1 MSSEVQIHERLP
13 LVQAI
18 PLGLQH
24 VFAMFGATVLV
35 PFLTGLSPSVALL
48 SSGIGTI
55 IFLLLT
61 KSWIPAYLGSSFA
74 YIGALTLFVQDQH
87 NPAAAMGGVLAVGMV
102 YVLIYLLMATF
113 GTRWIHKIVP
123 PIVAGPVVA
132 IIGLSLTP
140 VAGKMASANWYIAA
154 FTLAVAAFLS
164 VYAKGFLKIIPILV
178 AIVAGYIV
186 AAFMG
191 IVDFQPIYA
200 SLSPFSF
207 SKLFSFPVK
216 LGSDFQLPS
225 FDKLALLAMAPLAL
239 VTIIEDLGHM
249 IVLGNITHSDPI
261 ENPGF
266 HRVLLGNGLA
276 TVVASLLG
284 GPPVT
289 TYGENI
295 GVLAVTRVYSTFNI
309 WIAAIFAIIFSMF
322 NPLQAAIMSIPQ
334 AVMGGVT
341 LLLFGMIGTT
351 GLRTLTESK
360 INFSDTKNLI
370 IASLIFAL
378 GIGLPEHGVA
388 WATIVG
394 ITLNL
399 VLKGQTESVKE
410 VETKV
415 SLKVA
420 EKASNPTKQG
430 KSKGK
435 TKGK

>member
-1 MSSEVQIHERLP
+1 MSTEIQIDERPP
-13 LVQAI
+13 LAQAI

-48 SSGIGTI
+48 SSGVGTI

-61 KSWIPAYLGSSFA
+61 KSRIPAYLGSSFA
-74 YIGALTLFVQDQH
+74 YIAALTTFVQKQH
-87 NPAAAMGGVLAVGMV
+87 NPSAAMGGVLAVGMV
-102 YVLIYLLMATF
+102 YVIIYLLMAAF

-140 VAGKMASANWYIAA
+140 VAISMASGNWSIAA

-164 VYAKGFLKIIPILV
+164 VYAKGFLKIIPILM
-178 AIVAGYIV
+178 AILAGYVV
-186 AAFMG
+186 ASFMG
-191 IVDFQPIYA
+191 LVDFKPFYA
-200 SLSPFSF
+200 SFSH
-207 SKLFSFPVK
+207 LFVFPVK
-216 LGSDFQLPS
+216 LGSGFLLPS
-225 FDKLALLAMAPLAL
+225 FDSYALLAMAPLAL

-276 TVVASLLG
+276 TVVASFLG

-295 GVLAVTRVYSTFNI
+295 GVLAVTKVYSTFNI
-309 WIAAIFAIIFSMF
+309 WMAAIIAIIFSMF
-322 NPLQAAIMSIPQ
+322 NPLQAAIMSIPTP
-334 AVMGGVT
+334 VMGGVT
-341 LLLFGMIGTT
+341 ILLFGMIGTA
-351 GLRTLTESK
+351 GLRTLIEAK
-360 INFSDTKNLI
+360 VDFSDTKNLI
-370 IASLIFAL
+370 IASVIFAL
-378 GIGLPEHGVA
+378 GIGLTNHGVA
-388 WATIVG
+388 WATIIG

-399 VLKGQTESVKE
+399 VLKGQPEPIKTSR
-410 VETKV
+410 
-415 SLKVA
+415 
-420 EKASNPTKQG
+420 PGKQG
-430 KSKGK
+430 K
-435 TKGK
+435 

>member
-1 MSSEVQIHERLP
+1 MSTEVQIHEKLP
-13 LVQAI
+13 LTQAI

-61 KSWIPAYLGSSFA
+61 KSQVPAYLGSSFA
-74 YIGALTLFVQDQH
+74 YIGALTLFVKDQQ
-87 NPAAAMGGVLAVGMV
+87 NPSAAMGGVLAVGLV
-102 YVLIYLLMATF
+102 YVIIFLLMAAF

-140 VAGKMASANWYIAA
+140 VAIDMASGNWPIAA
-154 FTLAVAAFLS
+154 FTLAVAVLLS
-164 VYAKGFLKIIPILV
+164 VYAKGFLKIIPILM
-178 AIVAGYIV
+178 AIIAGYVV
-186 AAFMG
+186 ASFMG
-191 IVDFQPIYA
+191 LVDFKPLYA
-200 SLSPFSF
+200 SFND
-207 SKLFSFPVK
+207 LFVFPVK
-216 LGSDFQLPS
+216 LGSEFQLPS
-225 FDKLALLAMAPLAL
+225 FNKLALLAMAPLAL

-261 ENPGF
+261 EKPGF

-276 TVVASLLG
+276 TVVASFFG

-295 GVLAVTRVYSTFNI
+295 GVLAVTKVYSTFNI
-309 WIAAIFAIIFSMF
+309 WIAAILAIIFSMF
-322 NPLQAAIMSIPQ
+322 NPLQAAIMSIPT

-341 LLLFGMIGTT
+341 ILLFGMIGTT
-351 GLRTLTESK
+351 GLRTLLEAK
-360 INFSDTKNLI
+360 VDFSDTKNLI
-370 IASLIFAL
+370 IASVIFAL

-399 VLKGQTESVKE
+399 VLKGQPEPV
-410 VETKV
+410 
-415 SLKVA
+415 
-420 EKASNPTKQG
+420 KASAPVKHG
-430 KSKGK
+430 KVKK
-435 TKGK
+435 

>member
-1 MSSEVQIHERLP
+1 MSTEVQINERLP
-13 LVQAI
+13 LTQAI

-24 VFAMFGATVLV
+24 VFAMFGSTVLV

-48 SSGIGTI
+48 SSGVGTI

-61 KSWIPAYLGSSFA
+61 KSRIPAYLGSSFA
-74 YIGALTLFVQDQH
+74 YIAALTTFVQKNH
-87 NPAAAMGGVLAVGMV
+87 NPSAAMGGVLAVGVV
-102 YVLIYLLMATF
+102 YLIIYLLMAAF

-140 VAGKMASANWYIAA
+140 VAVGMASKNWPIAA
-154 FTLAVAAFLS
+154 FTLAVAALLS

-178 AIVAGYIV
+178 AILAGYIV
-186 AAFMG
+186 ASFMG
-191 IVDFQPIYA
+191 LVDFKPFYA
-200 SLSPFSF
+200 SFSE
-207 SKLFSFPVK
+207 LFVFPVK
-216 LGSDFQLPS
+216 LGSGFLLPS
-225 FDKLALLAMAPLAL
+225 FDSYALLAMAPLAL

-276 TVVASLLG
+276 TVVASFLG

-295 GVLAVTRVYSTFNI
+295 GVLAVTKVYSTFNI
-309 WIAAIFAIIFSMF
+309 WMAAILAIIFSMF
-322 NPLQAAIMSIPQ
+322 NPLQAAIMSIPT

-341 LLLFGMIGTT
+341 ILLFGMIGTT
-351 GLRTLTESK
+351 GLRTLIEAK
-360 INFSDTKNLI
+360 VDFSDTKNLI
-370 IASLIFAL
+370 IASVIFAL
-378 GIGLPEHGVA
+378 GIGMPEHGVA

-399 VLKGQTESVKE
+399 VLKGQPEPVK
-410 VETKV
+410 TSISGKQ
-415 SLKVA
+415 S
-420 EKASNPTKQG
+420 KA
-430 KSKGK
+430 KSKQR
-435 TKGK
+435 

>member
-1 MSSEVQIHERLP
+1 MSTEVQIHERLP
-13 LVQAI
+13 LAQAI

-48 SSGIGTI
+48 SSGVGTI

-61 KSWIPAYLGSSFA
+61 KSRVPAYLGSSFA
-74 YIGALTLFVQDQH
+74 YIAALTLFVKDQH
-87 NPAAAMGGVLAVGMV
+87 NPSSAMGGVLAVGVV
-102 YVLIYLLMATF
+102 YVIIYFLMAAF

-140 VAGKMASANWYIAA
+140 TAISMAANNWPIAA
-154 FTLAVAAFLS
+154 FTLALAALLS
-164 VYAKGFLKIIPILV
+164 VYAKGFLKIIPILI
-178 AIVAGYIV
+178 AIIAGYFV
-186 AAFMG
+186 AMIMG
-191 IVDFQPIYA
+191 LVDFKPLYA
-200 SLSPFSF
+200 SLNT
-207 SKLFSFPVK
+207 LFVFPVK
-216 LGSDFQLPS
+216 LGSNFQLPS
-225 FDKLALLAMAPLAL
+225 LDKVAMLAMAPLAL

-276 TVVASLLG
+276 TVVASFFG

-295 GVLAVTRVYSTFNI
+295 GVLAVTKVYSTFNI
-309 WIAAIFAIIFSMF
+309 WMAAIIAIIFSMF
-322 NPLQAAIMSIPQ
+322 NPLQAVIMSIPT

-341 LLLFGMIGTT
+341 ILLFGMIGTT
-351 GLRTLTESK
+351 GLRTLIEAK
-360 INFSDTKNLI
+360 VDFSETKNLI
-370 IASLIFAL
+370 IASVIFAL
-378 GIGLPEHGVA
+378 GIGLTDHGVA

-399 VLKGQTESVKE
+399 VLKGHTENV
-410 VETKV
+410 
-415 SLKVA
+415 
-420 EKASNPTKQG
+420 KASSPVKKQR
-430 KSKGK
+430 KAK
-435 TKGK
+435 

>member
-1 MSSEVQIHERLP
+1 MSTEVQIHERLP
-13 LVQAI
+13 LTQAV

-61 KSWIPAYLGSSFA
+61 KSRVPAYLGSSFA
-74 YIGALTLFVQDQH
+74 YIAALTLFVHDQH
-87 NPAAAMGGVLAVGMV
+87 NPSAAMGGALAVGIV
-102 YVLIYLLMATF
+102 YVIIFLLMAAF

-140 VAGKMASANWYIAA
+140 VAVGMAAGNWPIAA
-154 FTLAVAAFLS
+154 FTLTVAALLS

-186 AAFMG
+186 ASIMG
-191 IVDFQPIYA
+191 IVDFKPLYA
-200 SLSPFSF
+200 SFHQ
-207 SKLFSFPVK
+207 LFLFPVK

-225 FDKLALLAMAPLAL
+225 LDKLAILAMAPLAL

-266 HRVLLGNGLA
+266 QRVLLGNGLA
-276 TVVASLLG
+276 TVVASFLG

-295 GVLAVTRVYSTFNI
+295 GVLAVTRVFSTFNI
-309 WIAAIFAIIFSMF
+309 WIAAILAIIFSMF
-322 NPLQAAIMSIPQ
+322 NPLQAAIMSIPT

-341 LLLFGMIGTT
+341 ILLFGMIGTT
-351 GLRTLTESK
+351 GLRTLLEAK
-360 INFSDTKNLI
+360 VDFSDTKNLI
-370 IASLIFAL
+370 IASVIFAL

-388 WATIVG
+388 WATVVG
-394 ITLNL
+394 IALNL
-399 VLKGQTESVKE
+399 VLKGQPEPVK
-410 VETKV
+410 T
-415 SLKVA
+415 S
-420 EKASNPTKQG
+420 SPG
-430 KSKGK
+430 KHGNAKGK
-435 TKGK
+435 

>member
-1 MSSEVQIHERLP
+1 MSTEVQIHERLP
-13 LVQAI
+13 LTQAI

-48 SSGIGTI
+48 SSGIGTM

-61 KSWIPAYLGSSFA
+61 KSRIPAYLGSSFA
-74 YIGALTLFVQDQH
+74 YIAALTAFIQGQH
-87 NPAAAMGGVLAVGMV
+87 NPSAAMGGVLAVGVV
-102 YVLIYLLMATF
+102 YVIIYLLMAAF

-140 VAGKMASANWYIAA
+140 TAVSMASKNWPIAA
-154 FTLAVAAFLS
+154 FTLALAALLS

-178 AIVAGYIV
+178 AIIIGYLVASI
-186 AAFMG
+186 MG
-191 IVDFQPIYA
+191 LVDFKPFYE
-200 SLSPFSF
+200 SL
-207 SKLFSFPVK
+207 KHLLVFPVK

-225 FDKLALLAMAPLAL
+225 FDKMALLAMAPLAL

-276 TVVASLLG
+276 TVMASFLG

-295 GVLAVTRVYSTFNI
+295 GVLAVTKVYSTFNI
-309 WIAAIFAIIFSMF
+309 WMAAILAVIFSMF
-322 NPLQAAIMSIPQ
+322 NPLQALIMSIPT

-341 LLLFGMIGTT
+341 ILLFGMIGAA
-351 GLRTLTESK
+351 GLRTLIEAK
-360 INFSDTKNLI
+360 VDFSETRNLI
-370 IASLIFAL
+370 IASVIFAL
-378 GIGLPEHGVA
+378 GIGLPNHGVA

-399 VLKGQTESVKE
+399 VLKGS
-410 VETKV
+410 TKNV
-415 SLKVA
+415 
-420 EKASNPTKQG
+420 
-430 KSKGK
+430 
-435 TKGK
+435 

>member
-1 MSSEVQIHERLP
+1 MSAEVQIHEKLP
-13 LVQAI
+13 LVKAI

-61 KSWIPAYLGSSFA
+61 KNRVPAYLGSSFA
-74 YIGALTLFVQDQH
+74 YIAALTTFVKTNH
-87 NPAAAMGGVLAVGMV
+87 NPSAAMGGALAVGVV
-102 YVLIYLLMATF
+102 YIIIYLLMAAF

-132 IIGLSLTP
+132 IIGLSLTSTA
-140 VAGKMASANWYIAA
+140 VGMAAQNWPIAA
-154 FTLAVAAFLS
+154 FTLAVAALLS
-164 VYAKGFLKIIPILV
+164 VYAKGFLKIIPILM
-178 AIVAGYIV
+178 AIVAGYIL
-186 AAFMG
+186 ASIMG
-191 IVDFQPIYA
+191 LVDFK
-200 SLSPFSF
+200 PFYDSF
-207 SKLFSFPVK
+207 SQLIVIPIK
-216 LGSDFQLPS
+216 LGTDFQMPS
-225 FDKLALLAMAPLAL
+225 IDQVAILAMAPLAL

-276 TVVASLLG
+276 TVVASFLG

-295 GVLAVTRVYSTFNI
+295 GVLAVTKVFSTFNI
-309 WIAAIFAIIFSMF
+309 WMAAIIAIILSLF
-322 NPLQAAIMSIPQ
+322 NPLQAVIMSIPT

-341 LLLFGMIGTT
+341 ILLFGMIGTT
-351 GLRTLTESK
+351 GIRTLIEAK
-360 INFSDTKNLI
+360 VDFSETKNLI
-370 IASLIFAL
+370 IASVIFAL
-378 GIGLPEHGVA
+378 GIGLSNHGVA

-399 VLKGQTESVKE
+399 VLKSQSEPIKI
-410 VETKV
+410 
-415 SLKVA
+415 
-420 EKASNPTKQG
+420 SNTG
-430 KSKGK
+430 KKK
-435 TKGK
+435 

>member
-1 MSSEVQIHERLP
+1 MSTEVQIHEKLP
-13 LVQAI
+13 LTQAI

-48 SSGIGTI
+48 SSGVGTI

-61 KSWIPAYLGSSFA
+61 KSRIPAYLGSSFA
-74 YIGALTLFVQDQH
+74 YIAALTTFVQTNH
-87 NPAAAMGGVLAVGMV
+87 NPNAAMGGILAVGMV
-102 YVLIYLLMATF
+102 YIIIYLLMAAF
-113 GTRWIHKIVP
+113 GTSWIHKIVP

-140 VAGKMASANWYIAA
+140 VAISMASKSWPIAA
-154 FTLAVAAFLS
+154 FTLGVAALLS

-178 AIVAGYIV
+178 AILAGYAV

-191 IVDFQPIYA
+191 LVDFKPLYA
-200 SLSPFSF
+200 SLSQ
-207 SKLFSFPVK
+207 LFVFPVK
-216 LGSDFQLPS
+216 LGSDFQWPS
-225 FDKLALLAMAPLAL
+225 FDQVALLTMAPLAL

-276 TVVASLLG
+276 TAAASFLG

-295 GVLAVTRVYSTFNI
+295 GVLAVTKVYSTFNI
-309 WIAAIFAIIFSMF
+309 WVAATLAIIFSMF
-322 NPLQAAIMSIPQ
+322 NPLQAAIMSIPT

-341 LLLFGMIGTT
+341 ILLFGMIGTT
-351 GLRTLTESK
+351 GLRTLIEAK
-360 INFSDTKNLI
+360 VDLSDNKNLI
-370 IASLIFAL
+370 IASVIFAL
-378 GIGLPEHGVA
+378 GIGLPTHGVA

-399 VLKGQTESVKE
+399 VLKGQPKPVRTSNLRR
-410 VETKV
+410 TK
-415 SLKVA
+415 
-420 EKASNPTKQG
+420 
-430 KSKGK
+430 
-435 TKGK
+435 

>member
-1 MSSEVQIHERLP
+1 MSAEVQIHEKLP
-13 LVQAI
+13 LVKAI

-61 KSWIPAYLGSSFA
+61 KSRVPAYLGSSFA
-74 YIGALTLFVQDQH
+74 YIAALTTFVKTNH
-87 NPAAAMGGVLAVGMV
+87 NPSAAMGGALAVGVV
-102 YVLIYLLMATF
+102 YIIIYLLMAAF

-132 IIGLSLTP
+132 IIGLSLTSTA
-140 VAGKMASANWYIAA
+140 VGMAAQNWPIAA
-154 FTLAVAAFLS
+154 FTLAVAALLS
-164 VYAKGFLKIIPILV
+164 VYAKGFLKIIPILM
-178 AIVAGYIV
+178 AIVAGYIL
-186 AAFMG
+186 ASIMG
-191 IVDFQPIYA
+191 LVDFKPFYA
-200 SLSPFSF
+200 SFSQ
-207 SKLFSFPVK
+207 LIVIPIK
-216 LGSDFQLPS
+216 LGTDFQMPS
-225 FDKLALLAMAPLAL
+225 IDQVAILAMAPLAL

-276 TVVASLLG
+276 TVVASFLG

-295 GVLAVTRVYSTFNI
+295 GVLAVTKVFSTFNI
-309 WIAAIFAIIFSMF
+309 WMAAIIAIILSLF
-322 NPLQAAIMSIPQ
+322 NPLQAVIMSIPT

-341 LLLFGMIGTT
+341 ILLFGMIGTT
-351 GLRTLTESK
+351 GIRTLIEAK
-360 INFSDTKNLI
+360 VDFSETKNLI
-370 IASLIFAL
+370 IASVIFAL
-378 GIGLPEHGVA
+378 GIGLSNHGVA

-399 VLKGQTESVKE
+399 VLKSQPDPVK
-410 VETKV
+410 
-415 SLKVA
+415 LA
-420 EKASNPTKQG
+420 KAG
-430 KSKGK
+430 KK
-435 TKGK
+435 

>member
-1 MSSEVQIHERLP
+1 MSTEVQIHEKLP
-13 LVQAI
+13 LTQAI

-24 VFAMFGATVLV
+24 VFAMFGSTVLV

-61 KSWIPAYLGSSFA
+61 KSQVPAYLGSSFA
-74 YIGALTLFVQDQH
+74 YIGALTLFVKDQQ
-87 NPAAAMGGVLAVGMV
+87 NPSAAMGGVLAVGMV
-102 YVLIYLLMATF
+102 YVIIFLLMAAF

-140 VAGKMASANWYIAA
+140 VAINMASGNWPIAA
-154 FTLAVAAFLS
+154 FTLAVAALLS

-178 AIVAGYIV
+178 AIVAGYVV
-186 AAFMG
+186 ASVMG
-191 IVDFQPIYA
+191 LVDFKPIIATYT
-200 SLSPFSF
+200 PFSF
-207 SKLFSFPVK
+207 SNLFSFPVK
-216 LGSDFQLPS
+216 LGGEFVFPS
-225 FDKLALLAMAPLAL
+225 FEKLAILAMAPLAL

-261 ENPGF
+261 EKPGF

-276 TVVASLLG
+276 TVVASFMG

-295 GVLAVTRVYSTFNI
+295 GVLAVTKVYSTFNI
-309 WIAAIFAIIFSMF
+309 WIAAILAIIFSMF
-322 NPLQAAIMSIPQ
+322 NPLQAAIMSIPTS
-334 AVMGGVT
+334 VMGGVT
-341 LLLFGMIGTT
+341 ILLFGMIGTT
-351 GLRTLTESK
+351 GLRTLIEAK
-360 INFSDTKNLI
+360 VDFSDTKNLI
-370 IASLIFAL
+370 IASVIFAL
-378 GIGLPEHGVA
+378 GIGLPTHGVA

-399 VLKGQTESVKE
+399 VLKGQPEPAQIS
-410 VETKV
+410 
-415 SLKVA
+415 S
-420 EKASNPTKQG
+420 PGKQG
-430 KSKGK
+430 KKK
-435 TKGK
+435 

>member
-1 MSSEVQIHERLP
+1 MSSEVQIHEKLP
-13 LVQAI
+13 LAQAI

-61 KSWIPAYLGSSFA
+61 KSRIPAYLGSSFA
-74 YIGALTLFVQDQH
+74 YIAALTTFVQTNH
-87 NPAAAMGGVLAVGMV
+87 NPSAAMGGVLAVGIV
-102 YVLIYLLMATF
+102 YVIIYLLMAAF
-113 GTRWIHKIVP
+113 GTRWIHTIVP

-140 VAGKMASANWYIAA
+140 TAISMASGNWAIAA
-154 FTLAVAAFLS
+154 FTLAVAALLS
-164 VYAKGFLKIIPILV
+164 VYAKGFLKIIPILL
-178 AIVAGYIV
+178 AIIAGYIV

-191 IVDFQPIYA
+191 LVDFKPIY
-200 SLSPFSF
+200 SSF
-207 SKLFSFPVK
+207 SDLFIFPVK

-276 TVVASLLG
+276 TVVASFLG

-295 GVLAVTRVYSTFNI
+295 GVLAVTKVYSTFNI
-309 WIAAIFAIIFSMF
+309 WIAAIIAIIFSMF
-322 NPLQAAIMSIPQ
+322 NPLKAAIMSIPTP
-334 AVMGGVT
+334 VMGGVT
-341 LLLFGMIGTT
+341 ILLFGMIGTT
-351 GLRTLTESK
+351 GLRTLIEAK
-360 INFSDTKNLI
+360 VNLSDTKNLI
-370 IASLIFAL
+370 IASVIFAL

-399 VLKGQTESVKE
+399 VLKRQPEPVI
-410 VETKV
+410 
-415 SLKVA
+415 
-420 EKASNPTKQG
+420 ASSPVNQG
-430 KSKGK
+430 KAKGK
-435 TKGK
+435 

>member
-1 MSSEVQIHERLP
+1 MSTEVQIHERLP
-13 LVQAI
+13 LTQAI

-24 VFAMFGATVLV
+24 VFAMFGSTVLV

-61 KSWIPAYLGSSFA
+61 KSRIPAYLGSSFA
-74 YIGALTLFVQDQH
+74 YIGALTLFVKTNN
-87 NPAAAMGGVLAVGMV
+87 NPSAAMGGALAVGVV
-102 YVLIYLLMATF
+102 YLIIYLLMAAF

-140 VAGKMASANWYIAA
+140 VAVGMASKNWPIAA
-154 FTLAVAAFLS
+154 FTLAVAALLS

-178 AIVAGYIV
+178 AILAGYIV
-186 AAFMG
+186 ASVMG
-191 IVDFQPIYA
+191 LVDFQPIHA
-200 SLSPFSF
+200 SVSSLNSLFVSPIKF
-207 SKLFSFPVK
+207 
-216 LGSDFQLPS
+216 GSDFQLPS
-225 FDKLALLAMAPLAL
+225 FDKIALLAMAPLAL

-276 TVVASLLG
+276 TVVASFLG

-295 GVLAVTRVYSTFNI
+295 GVLAVTKVYSTYNI
-309 WIAAIFAIIFSMF
+309 WIAAILAIIFSWF
-322 NPLQAAIMSIPQ
+322 NPLQAAIMSIPT

-341 LLLFGMIGTT
+341 ILLFGMIGTT
-351 GLRTLTESK
+351 GLRTLLEAK
-360 INFSDTKNLI
+360 VDFSDTKNLI
-370 IASLIFAL
+370 IASVIFAL
-378 GIGLPEHGVA
+378 GIGMPEHGVA

-399 VLKGQTESVKE
+399 VLKGQ
-410 VETKV
+410 
-415 SLKVA
+415 A
-420 EKASNPTKQG
+420 ENIKASSPAKQV
-430 KSKGK
+430 K
-435 TKGK
+435 TKGKHR

>member
-1 MSSEVQIHERLP
+1 MSTEVQINERLP
-13 LVQAI
+13 LAQAI

-35 PFLTGLSPSVALL
+35 PLLTGLSPSVALL

-61 KSWIPAYLGSSFA
+61 KSRIPAYLGSSFA
-74 YIGALTLFVQDQH
+74 YIAALTTFVQTNH
-87 NPAAAMGGVLAVGMV
+87 TPSAAMGGVLAVGMV
-102 YVLIYLLMATF
+102 YVIIYLLMAAF

-140 VAGKMASANWYIAA
+140 VAISMAAGNWPIAA
-154 FTLAVAAFLS
+154 FTLAVAALLS

-186 AAFMG
+186 ASFMG
-191 IVDFQPIYA
+191 LVDFKPILA
-200 SLSPFSF
+200 SFNE
-207 SKLFSFPVK
+207 LFIFPVK
-216 LGSDFQLPS
+216 LGSGFLLPS
-225 FDKLALLAMAPLAL
+225 FDKMAILAMAPLAL

-276 TVVASLLG
+276 TVVASFLG

-295 GVLAVTRVYSTFNI
+295 GVLAVTKVYSTFNI
-309 WIAAIFAIIFSMF
+309 WMAAIIAIIFSMF
-322 NPLQAAIMSIPQ
+322 NPLKVMIMSIPTP
-334 AVMGGVT
+334 VMGGVT
-341 LLLFGMIGTT
+341 ILLFGMIGTT
-351 GLRTLTESK
+351 GLRTLIEAK
-360 INFSDTKNLI
+360 VDLSDTKNLI
-370 IASLIFAL
+370 IASVIFAL
-378 GIGLPEHGVA
+378 GIGLPAHGVA
-388 WATIVG
+388 WATIIG

-399 VLKGQTESVKE
+399 VLKGQPEPVK
-410 VETKV
+410 TSGLGKNGKV
-415 SLKVA
+415 G
-420 EKASNPTKQG
+420 KAN
-430 KSKGK
+430 
-435 TKGK
+435 

>member
-1 MSSEVQIHERLP
+1 MSTEVQIHEKLP
-13 LVQAI
+13 LAQAI

-61 KSWIPAYLGSSFA
+61 KSRVPAYLGSSFA
-74 YIGALTLFVQDQH
+74 YIAALTTFVQS
-87 NPAAAMGGVLAVGMV
+87 NNTAGAMGGVLAVGVV
-102 YVLIYLLMATF
+102 YILLYLLMAAF
-113 GTRWIHKIVP
+113 GTQWIHTIVP

-140 VAGKMASANWYIAA
+140 VAVDMASGNWPIAA
-154 FTLAVAAFLS
+154 FTLAVAALLS
-164 VYAKGFLKIIPILV
+164 VYAKGFMKIIPILV

-186 AAFMG
+186 ATIMG
-191 IVDFQPIYA
+191 IVDFKPVLA
-200 SLSPFSF
+200 TFNN
-207 SKLFSFPVK
+207 LFVIPVA

-225 FDKLALLAMAPLAL
+225 LDKMAILVMAPLAL
-239 VTIIEDLGHM
+239 VTVIEDLGHM

-261 ENPGF
+261 KNPGF

-276 TVVASLLG
+276 TAVASLLG

-295 GVLAVTRVYSTFNI
+295 GVLAVTKVYSTFNI
-309 WIAAIFAIIFSMF
+309 WIAAILAIIFSMI
-322 NPLQAAIMSIPQ
+322 NPLQAAIMSIPTP
-334 AVMGGVT
+334 VMGGVT
-341 LLLFGMIGTT
+341 ILLFGMIGAA
-351 GLRTLTESK
+351 GLRTLIEAK
-360 INFSDTKNLI
+360 VDFSETKNLI
-370 IASLIFAL
+370 IASVIFAL

-394 ITLNL
+394 IALNL
-399 VLKGQTESVKE
+399 ILRGHSENTGAK
-410 VETKV
+410 
-415 SLKVA
+415 L
-420 EKASNPTKQG
+420 G
-430 KSKGK
+430 K
-435 TKGK
+435 